1 VASDGREIGILAGW
15 LRMVRGWNQ
24 TEMGTAA
31 RLDPSA
37 ISRYESGEVAPPR
50 ANLERMAG
58 AAGVPVELI
67 DALLLPAIRAV
78 LAAGGESP
86 GERRCDPG
94 AAADELGV
102 AVGGMLRAALGEFL
116 AEVALAERAEAPG
129 GAAAGEGRRQAAD
142 RSAIERL
149 CEESEQAAADDTTRA
164 HELAGLALRI
174 AEVTPG
180 DPGWRARAQGFV
192 WGFVGNAR
200 RVEGDLVGAEAA
212 FDEAWRLSK
221 TGPTGAEPDGPEFAR
236 WRLLDLQASLRR
248 AQRRFPEAL
257 RLLDEARAAAP
268 PEAAGRIEF
277 KRASTLELAGE
288 IEAALETLGEVLT
301 LLKDSDDPRMQWGAH
316 FHLATN
322 LCLLGRHAEA
332 EELLPVV
339 CEGAQALG
347 NQLDSI
353 RARWLSGRVAAGQGR
368 DEEAGAAFEEVRRE
382 FVARGNGY
390 DAALVS
396 LELAAVELERGR
408 TRKVRALA
416 EEMVGIFGSLGVR
429 REAAAA
435 LGVFVQAAKSESAT
449 VELVRRT
456 LRQLERG
463 RQERGGGLGEAG

>member
-1 VASDGREIGILAGW
+1 VARGSENVRILTGW

-24 TEMGTAA
+24 TEMAAAA

-37 ISRYESGEVAPPR
+37 ISRYESGEMAPPR
-50 ANLERMAG
+50 ANLERMSR
-58 AAGVPVELI
+58 AAGVPVELL
-67 DALLLPAIRAV
+67 DTLLLPTIRAI
-78 LAAGGESP
+78 LAAGGEAP
-86 GERRCDPG
+86 AERAPDPR
-94 AAADELGV
+94 AAADEFGA
-102 AVGGMLRAALGEFL
+102 AVGGMLPVVLGEFL
-116 AEVALAERAEAPG
+116 DEVALSDRAEALERM
-129 GAAAGEGRRQAAD
+129 AAGVERRQAD
-142 RSAIERL
+142 DWTAIERL
-149 CEESEQAAADDTTRA
+149 CEESEQAAADDTARA
-164 HELAGLALRI
+164 HELASLALRI

-180 DPGWRARAQGFV
+180 DPGRRVRAQRYV
-192 WGFVGNAR
+192 LGFVGNTR
-200 RVEGDLVGAEAA
+200 RVEGDLTGAEAA
-212 FDEAWRLSK
+212 FDEAWRFSEMD
-221 TGPTGAEPDGPEFAR
+221 GAEPGGREFAV
-236 WRLLDLQASLRR
+236 WRLLDLTASLRR

-257 RLLDEARAAAP
+257 LLLDKARAAAP

-277 KRASTLELAGE
+277 KRASVLEHAGE
-288 IEAALETLGEVLT
+288 IEAALATLGEALALLT
-301 LLKDSDDPRMQWGAH
+301 DSDDPRLRWGVQ
-316 FHLATN
+316 FNLAAN

-332 EELLPVV
+332 EELLPAV
-339 CEGAQALG
+339 CEGARALG

-353 RARWLSGRVAAGQGR
+353 RARWLTGRVAAGQGR

-456 LRQLERG
+456 LRQLERE